1 VLASTDW
8 VAIASVGT
16 AVATLVLAIAT
27 FSSVRS
33 ANRTARAAERS
44 LAAQLWPLLA
54 PTRPDDPE
62 QKVVF
67 RDGHKV
73 VVGGGMAA
81 VEAADDAIYFLIS
94 VRNVGPGLA
103 VLDQWWFGGRRLLG
117 AEAHA
122 DESSYRRL
130 GRDQYIPSGEIGFL
144 QAAIR
149 DPSDPDFAAAATAI
163 AAHQEMTVDVLY
175 TDHLGHQRTITRFVL
190 NPMPSGGW
198 YAVVPRHW
206 YLDRPD
212 PRPHDDE

>member
-16 AVATLVLAIAT
+16 AIATLVLAIAT

-33 ANRTARAAERS
+33 SNRTARAAEQS

-54 PTRPDDPE
+54 ATRPEDVE
-62 QKVVF
+62 QKIVF
-67 RDGHKV
+67 RDGHKLA
-73 VVGGGMAA
+73 VGGGRAT
-81 VEAADDAIYFLIS
+81 VEATDDAVYFLIS

-117 AEAHA
+117 AEPHA
-122 DESSYRRL
+122 DESAYRRL
-130 GRDQYIPSGEIGFL
+130 GRDQYIPSGEIGFF

-149 DPSDPDFAAAATAI
+149 DPADPDFAAAK
-163 AAHQEMTVDVLY
+163 AAVAANDEMTIDILY
-175 TDHLGHQRTITRFVL
+175 TDHLGNQRTITRFVL
-190 NPMPSGGW
+190 NAMSSGGW